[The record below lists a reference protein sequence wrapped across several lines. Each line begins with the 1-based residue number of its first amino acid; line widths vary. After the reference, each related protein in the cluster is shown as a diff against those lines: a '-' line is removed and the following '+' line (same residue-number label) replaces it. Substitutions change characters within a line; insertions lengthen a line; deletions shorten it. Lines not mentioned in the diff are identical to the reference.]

1 MSRNRHRLTRLLF
14 ATIGA
19 LSTAVVLMPTGAG
32 AAQSSAGANW
42 FAPAANGV
50 VRKYKASY
58 RRPVARRHVASR
70 RQVAQRVQ
78 RIRRYS
84 PARRNGA
91 EVEWDD
97 SFDTTTVR
105 ARRNP
110 VSSIGNA
117 GARAGAARLPGF
129 SSLSR
134 RRIGSRTPVF
144 SKATIQAM
152 QAAIARY
159 EYIVSRGGWKKIP
172 DGPTMRVGTSSP
184 RVILLRQRL
193 SATGDLRQQ
202 RGRQRSYDAYVGQA
216 VQRYQKRNG
225 LLQTG
230 TVNARTLKALNVS
243 AAARLAQL
251 KLNLARISKMVE
263 GIGKK
268 FIMVNLA
275 AAELEAVEFGSV
287 RSRHRTVVGKTDRPS
302 PLISSR
308 VVEVNF
314 YPYWHVPESIVHKD
328 LIPKLKKDPA
338 YLTRTNL
345 RVLKDW
351 GGEEVD
357 PSTIDW
363 NDPAAENYKFRQ
375 DPGPANALGFVRINF
390 PNKHSVYMHDT
401 PTKGLFS
408 HGYRAYS
415 SGCVRIQNVQDLVGW
430 MLQKQKGWAP
440 SRIDETIRMGESK
453 NVSLKKSIPLY
464 WTYITAWAL
473 PNGTVE
479 FRRDLYG
486 RDGVGMLAANY

>member
-1 MSRNRHRLTRLLF
+1 MSRNRHRSTRISFTVAGLLPLSLLLM
-14 ATIGA
+14 AGESGA
-19 LSTAVVLMPTGAG
+19 V
-32 AAQSSAGANW
+32 QSSAGIW
-42 FAPAANGV
+42 FAPSANGV
-50 VRKYKASY
+50 VRKHKASY
-58 RRPVARRHVASR
+58 QHSSTRRRV
-70 RQVAQRVQ
+70 VQ
-78 RIRRYS
+78 RTKSYRA
-84 PARRNGA
+84 ARIAGA

-97 SFDTTTVR
+97 SFDTSTVR
-105 ARRNP
+105 VRRNP
-110 VSSIGNA
+110 VSSMG
-117 GARAGAARLPGF
+117 GARTQVGVGRLSGFGA
-129 SSLSR
+129 LSR
-134 RRIGSRTPVF
+134 RRIGSKTPVF
-144 SKATIQAM
+144 SKATIEAM
-152 QAAIARY
+152 KASIARY

-172 DGPTMRVGTSSP
+172 GGPTMRVGTSSP

-202 RGRQRSYDAYVGQA
+202 KGRPRSYDAYVGQA

-230 TVNARTLKALNVS
+230 TVNERTLKALNVS
-243 AAARLAQL
+243 ASARLAQL

-268 FIMVNLA
+268 FIMVNIA
-275 AAELEAVEFGSV
+275 AAELEAVDFGSV

-308 VVEVNF
+308 VVQVNF
-314 YPYWHVPESIVHKD
+314 YPYWHVPESIVRKD

-363 NDPAAENYKFRQ
+363 NDPEAVNYKFRQ

-408 HGYRAYS
+408 HGFRAYS
-415 SGCVRIQNVQDLVGW
+415 SGCIRIQNVQDLVGW
-430 MLQKQKGWAP
+430 MLQKEKGWAP

-453 NVSLKKSIPLY
+453 DVNLKKPIPLY
-464 WTYITAWAL
+464 WTYITAWSL
-473 PNGTVE
+473 PDGTVQ